1 MSNAGWVG
9 IGFVAGSLPTG
20 YLMGRVLR
28 GIDIRT
34 VGSGNVGAT
43 NVFRSVGKT
52 AGLATLV
59 IDMAKGFLPVWGV
72 LRGAPAEALP
82 LIVGAAAV
90 AGHTWSPWVRFRGG
104 KGVATSG
111 GVFLAL
117 LPGPTGVALATFA
130 VVFALSRRVSV
141 GSLAAAVALPVAAGL
156 AGVPGPRLAMAILL
170 GAVVVVRHIPNIKR
184 LWRGEEPPLFGP
196 QKGDSKPL

>member
-130 VVFALSRRVSV
+130 GVFALSRRVSV